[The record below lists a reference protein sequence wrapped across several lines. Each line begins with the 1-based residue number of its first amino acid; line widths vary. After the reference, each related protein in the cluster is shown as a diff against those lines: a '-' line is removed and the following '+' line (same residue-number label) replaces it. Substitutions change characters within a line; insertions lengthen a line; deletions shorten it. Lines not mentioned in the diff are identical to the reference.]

1 MNISKFEGT
10 LTPKQRV
17 MNTFRF
23 EKADRV
29 PVNYFAEAA
38 IHRRLSA
45 ALGLDPADRDAMYD
59 ALGVDFR
66 GAMPD
71 YTGPLL
77 FKEIE
82 GLSVNPV
89 YGHYTKWVPN
99 EKGGYNDYCNF
110 PLQDADP
117 EVIAKYSVASP
128 DDFDYDNAVARAKKY
143 KNYAISIGEP
153 GFGDII
159 NSTGRVMGMEDAL
172 VNIATED
179 EATLRY
185 IDRRLDMQIG
195 ILERIAAKAPGAADY
210 VWMGEDLGTQIAPMI
225 SLEMYRK
232 VLRPRHQRFVDFAK
246 AHNLPVKIHTC
257 GCSSWAYEDFIEM
270 GITAVDTLQPEAV
283 NMSPEYLKQHFGGRL
298 AFHGYISTAGALTYG
313 TADEV
318 TATVKQTLEL
328 LMPTHGYM
336 LAPSHQ
342 IQDNT
347 PVENVIA
354 MYNAAHKFGRYE

>member
-1 MNISKFEGT
+1 MIAKFKGT

-23 EKADRV
+23 EKTDRV
-29 PVNYFAEAA
+29 PINYFAEPTL
-38 IHRRLSA
+38 HYRLSA
-45 ALGLDPADRDAMYD
+45 RLGVDPIDLDAMYR

-66 GAMPD
+66 SAGPW
-71 YTGPLL
+71 YTGPLIFREL
-77 FKEIE
+77 P
-82 GLSVNPV
+82 GLKVDPV

-99 EKGGYNDYCNF
+99 ETGGYDDFCHF
-110 PLQDADP
+110 PLQDAEPD
-117 EVIAKYSVASP
+117 VIANYPVVSP
-128 DDFDYDNAVARAKKY
+128 DDFDYDNALARAEKY
-143 KNYAISIGEP
+143 SDYAVSIGDP

-195 ILERIAAKAPGAADY
+195 VLERIAAKAPGLIDY

-225 SLEMYRK
+225 GLDLYRK
-232 VLRPRHQRFVDFAK
+232 VLRPRHQRIVDFAK
-246 AHNLPVKIHTC
+246 AHGLPVKIHTC

-270 GITAVDTLQPEAV
+270 GISAVDTLQPEAV

-298 AFHGYISTAGALTYG
+298 AFHGYISTAGALAYG

-318 TATVKQTLEL
+318 TATVKQTLET
-328 LMPTHGYM
+328 LMPTRGYM

-342 IQDNT
+342 IQNNS
-347 PVENVIA
+347 PVENVVA
-354 MYNAAHKFGRYE
+354 MYEAAHMFGRYE